1 MPWPGEPSLYDL
13 IESVLDFVSNMDKEQ
28 KTMTIGED
36 YTELSKKLTDDIAGE
51 TCSLA
56 DFGAHIGTKLD
67 EGKPRVAEM
76 IQDFSIPLEYV
87 AKIWAFGAD
96 KYSKG
101 NWKYVENGFNRY
113 SNAMVRHLMAES
125 DGHGVDSESELLHA
139 GHVAWNA
146 LARLHFLLQAQEAE
160 KCK

>member
-1 MPWPGEPSLYDL
+1 
-13 IESVLDFVSNMDKEQ
+13 
-28 KTMTIGED
+28 
-36 YTELSKKLTDDIAGE
+36 
-51 TCSLA
+51 
-56 DFGAHIGTKLD
+56 
-67 EGKPRVAEM
+67 M

-101 NWKYVENGFNRY
+101 NWKCVENGFNRY

-125 DGHGVDSESELLHA
+125 DGPGVDSESELLHA
-139 GHVAWNA
+139 DHVAWNA

>member
-1 MPWPGEPSLYDL
+1 
-13 IESVLDFVSNMDKEQ
+13 
-28 KTMTIGED
+28 MTIGED
-36 YTELSKKLTDDIAGE
+36 YAKLSKKITDDGLPWVDVHE
-51 TCSLA
+51 VSTLT
-56 DFGAHIGTKLD
+56 GVKLD

-101 NWKYVENGFNRY
+101 NWKYVKNGFDRY
-113 SNAMVRHLMAES
+113 SNAMVRHLMKDS
-125 DGHGVDSESELLHA
+125 DGSGVDSESKLLHA

-146 LARLHFLLQAQEAE
+146 LARLHFLLQAQEVNND
-160 KCK
+160 

>member
-1 MPWPGEPSLYDL
+1 
-13 IESVLDFVSNMDKEQ
+13 
-28 KTMTIGED
+28 MTIGED
-36 YTELSKKLTDDIAGE
+36 YAKLSKKITNGGLPWVNVHEISTLTGI
-51 TCSLA
+51 
-56 DFGAHIGTKLD
+56 KLD
-67 EGKPRVAEM
+67 EGKPRVGEM

-101 NWKYVENGFNRY
+101 NWKWVENGFNRY

-125 DGHGVDSESELLHA
+125 DGPGVDSESELLHA

>member
-13 IESVLDFVSNMDKEQ
+13 IDSVLDFVSNMDKEQ

-36 YTELSKKLTDDIAGE
+36 YAKLSKKITDGGIPWENTQGAGI
-51 TCSLA
+51 L
-56 DFGAHIGTKLD
+56 IGTKLD
-67 EGKPRVAEM
+67 EGKPRVGEM

-101 NWKYVENGFNRY
+101 NWKCVENGFNRY

-125 DGHGVDSESELLHA
+125 DGPGVDSESELLHA